1 MSQIPKHGPPASSTK
16 SRCPA
21 PCKSCQFQNE
31 KCEIGNL
38 QACFLSLLVHLK
50 NQTPSNFKNFWH
62 IVPTHINR
70 QDQMSKLGVQLSLWI

>member
-50 NQTPSNFKNFWH
+50 KSNPFKFQELLAHSTNPH
-62 IVPTHINR
+62 KQAGPNV
-70 QDQMSKLGVQLSLWI
+70 